1 MGKKKKKPLASLFKK
16 IKLKLLFSG
25 TKENN
30 TTELIYMIKI
40 INKYGRQL
48 YTSNFNNLEELGK
61 FLEGHKIQE
70 NIKNLS
76 GHISILKIDCII

>member
-1 MGKKKKKPLASLFKK
+1 MIGKKKPLASLFKK

-30 TTELIYMIKI
+30 TTELVYMIKI
-40 INKYGRQL
+40 IRKYGRQL

-61 FLEGHKIQE
+61 FPEWLKTQE
-70 NIKNLS
+70 NIKNPN
-76 GHISILKIDCII
+76 GHISILKIV